1 MGGKKASYLTASVY
15 YIIGNIIGQGIILL
29 SSGIFTRI
37 MGEAE
42 YGLVS
47 TYGAWVLVINTFIG
61 LNLFITVR
69 NAYIDYRQDYKRFQ
83 SSVLLLSLIS
93 FLILSIVILTFI
105 KILGI
110 NVEIGIVVLALIQG
124 SANHT
129 INYLSAVLSME
140 NRYIS
145 RTFLM
150 VVPNFLHTVL
160 SIVFILLLPHYKYF
174 AKVLGNS
181 LGMAI
186 VAITIIIYIFIQAK
200 PQIIPGYW
208 KYSTKISLP
217 AVANTLSDLILMQS
231 DRIMITWLVGEAE
244 TAVYSLVYNIASI
257 LIAIYTAVGG
267 AWTPWFYKKLEEKK
281 YVIIQW
287 VMKWYIFIFCFLTI
301 GLMYISPEII
311 KILSPKSYWSGISYV
326 NLITIASFL
335 IYLYTFFTTYLM
347 YLKKTQVIA
356 FNTVIAAGINVIL
369 NYILIPK
376 YYARGASCATVIS
389 YSLLFILHYC
399 AIVKGGKNIFP
410 KRIFVEGLGCIII
423 AGIIFKWIYP
433 YMLLR
438 FFVIL
443 IMIIGVAVVLFKNR
457 DLLIERVKGDM

>member
-1 MGGKKASYLTASVY
+1 MEKKKGNYLTASVY

-47 TYGAWVLVINTFIG
+47 TYGAWVLVVNTFIG

-69 NAYIDYRQDYKRFQ
+69 NAYMDYRQDYKRFQ

-93 FLILSIVILTFI
+93 FLVLSIVILAFI
-105 KILGI
+105 KIFGI
-110 NVEIGIVVLALIQG
+110 NVEIGIVALALIQG

-129 INYLSAVLSME
+129 INYLSAVWSME

-150 VVPNFLHTVL
+150 IVPNLLHTVL
-160 SIVFILLLPHYKYF
+160 SIAFIFLLPHHKYF

-181 LGMAI
+181 LGMA
-186 VAITIIIYIFIQAK
+186 AIAVMIIIYIFVQAK
-200 PQIIPGYW
+200 PKIIPEYW
-208 KYSTKISLP
+208 KYSTKIALP

-281 YVIIQW
+281 HSIIQW

-311 KILSPKSYWSGISYV
+311 KILSPRSYWSGISYV

-335 IYLYTFFTTYLM
+335 IYLYTFFTTFLM

-356 FNTVIAAGINVIL
+356 FNTVLAAGVNVIL

-376 YYARGASCATVIS
+376 YCAQGASCATVIS
-389 YSLLFILHYC
+389 YSLLFILHYF
-399 AIVKGGKNIFP
+399 AILKDGKKLFP
-410 KRIFVEGLGCIII
+410 KRIFAEGLGCIII

-438 FFVIL
+438 FLVIL
-443 IMIIGVAVVLFKNR
+443 FMTMGVAVVLFKNR
-457 DLLIERVKGDM
+457 NLLLERIKGDI